1 MSATFITAL
10 LGVML
15 GNLLL
20 PAPALAA
27 TPAHVALVIGN
38 ATYTTLPPL
47 PACLMSSHAVAAAA
61 RGAGFDVVEREDA
74 SGGAMDGAIS
84 EFATKLASAPDATT
98 LIYLCGYG
106 TSYEN
111 RSFFLPV
118 SANITRPADVL
129 TQGILAKSVL
139 SDALVRGKAGT
150 TMIAIDA
157 LLAPFPGAPTTVG
170 LNAQAQN
177 LPDRTALIVAS
188 QIRQADAPTVL
199 AASLAA
205 QLKSP
210 ALQTAP
216 LLATLQQDLAMKALS
231 VDALHS
237 PDASGYLTGTP
248 PPNAPP
254 APNSLAAVA
263 PPPLTSTAITVPAD
277 DQMSD
282 GDRRLI
288 QRLLGKLGYYDG
300 QVDGA
305 FGPDTRAAIRRY
317 QHELGAAMTGILTPE
332 QATKLV
338 SSNQ

>member
-10 LGVML
+10 LRVML

-150 TMIAIDA
+150 TMIADRCPAGPISRRAHDSWTQR
-157 LLAPFPGAPTTVG
+157 PGAEF
-170 LNAQAQN
+170 ARSH
-177 LPDRTALIVAS
+177 RT
-188 QIRQADAPTVL
+188 
-199 AASLAA
+199 
-205 QLKSP
+205 
-210 ALQTAP
+210 
-216 LLATLQQDLAMKALS
+216 
-231 VDALHS
+231 
-237 PDASGYLTGTP
+237 
-248 PPNAPP
+248 
-254 APNSLAAVA
+254 
-263 PPPLTSTAITVPAD
+263 
-277 DQMSD
+277 
-282 GDRRLI
+282 DRRQPDPASRRANRARRI
-288 QRLLGKLGYYDG
+288 TCRAVEEPGPPDSTVARHATAGPRDEG
-300 QVDGA
+300 P
-305 FGPDTRAAIRRY
+305 FGGCAAIRPMRR
-317 QHELGAAMTGILTPE
+317 
-332 QATKLV
+332 AT
-338 SSNQ
+338 